1 MMLRVSKA
9 FTLIELM
16 IVVAIIAILVAVALP
31 KFGDM
36 LEKSNLGATMGNLAA
51 LRSAISIYYGSNT
64 VMPDTLDVGNLKFS
78 ENIQG
83 EMPSVRATYPAGHSP
98 KGNNVVIGTDV
109 PDTMGTGWYYNH
121 GTGWIYINSTASDLN
136 GICYTVY

>member
-1 MMLRVSKA
+1 MMLRAKKA

-16 IVVAIIAILVAVALP
+16 IVVAIMAILIAVALP

-36 LEKSNLGATMGNLAA
+36 IEKANLGATMGNLAA

-64 VMPDTLDVGNLKFS
+64 VMPDTIDPNNPKFGENLS
-78 ENIQG
+78 G
-83 EMPSVRATYPAGHSP
+83 ELPFVKATYPAGHSP
-98 KGNNVVIGTDV
+98 KGNNMVLGTDV

-121 GTGWIYINSTASDLN
+121 GTGWIYINSTAADLN
-136 GICYTVY
+136 SICYTVY